1 MKGENQPNGQPNWIF
16 WFKYDVCSLDIKFNN
31 VFLILP
37 IILLIYLFSV
47 INDIRNRVRN
57 IESIL
62 MEKKGLPK

>member
-1 MKGENQPNGQPNWIF
+1 MGNLIGSFGLNMTFVAQIF
-16 WFKYDVCSLDIKFNN
+16 NLIMLL
-31 VFLILP
+31 VFLVLP

-62 MEKKGLPK
+62 MEKMDLPK